1 VLHHALC
8 LGAVFFVLSLLPS
21 VHGDISI
28 PSQRKSGNSEQKVVV
43 SPTVL
48 VRPVTAEVIRGGEVT
63 IPIAVV
69 LPNGGDPS
77 IQISRHTRYGT
88 LRSVENHAGSA
99 NCFLYLNDSSVNS
112 SEDCFEFR
120 IKAPGQ
126 AWSTHTAF
134 IRIKNPPGLIAVI
147 PGKIEFGSVPIGTTA
162 RRTLLLCNSFGSPV
176 SGTLL
181 LPQPWTLV
189 GDGAFSLAENE
200 TRSFEILY
208 TPVESKPESTEL
220 KVAPE
225 LSNFPAV
232 PITGEGIVPFM
243 IDTNSA
249 IVSKEHPKADFRIT
263 NSSNRDM
270 RIGWDEDTGLLCSP
284 PALIPP
290 HGTATVWV
298 SIGSLPMEN
307 EERRVLHPSLRD
319 GNFSF
324 PLEIIALGPRGK
336 VSLKTGEKTLSA
348 TADSPITLQGTIEST
363 SSVARTLELHCSEND
378 VKTGGSSRTI
388 TIPAHASQPFIFSWS
403 SSTAGEKHV
412 KVLLIEAGRVQDEA
426 QWTVVVLP
434 RESAPRLLPPVVPP
448 AQKLISGKPSSPG
461 GAFYRIPRK
470 DNDCVAVKLTSYLK
484 PGILANT
491 LILHWLYL
499 GGGVPT
505 FIVEERTSRNALT
518 DRTGDHADEPWRRL
532 DLKSVPGNGGWATGL
547 AMPWPGRHT
556 YRVYPSGC
564 PYVIMSQITVQV
576 TWGMFLWPLIRMIL
590 GLLFLICLIKVLRER
605 F

>member
-1 VLHHALC
+1 
-8 LGAVFFVLSLLPS
+8 VFFVLSFLPS
-21 VHGDISI
+21 LYGDISI
-28 PSQRKSGNSEQKVVV
+28 PSLRKSGNSEQKIIA
-43 SPTVL
+43 SSTVL
-48 VRPVTAEVIRGGEVT
+48 ERSVTAEVIRGGEVA
-63 IPIAVV
+63 IPIGVV
-69 LPNGGDPS
+69 SPNGGEID

-88 LRSVENHAGSA
+88 LRPFKNRAGSV

-112 SEDCFEFR
+112 SEDSFEFR
-120 IKAPGQ
+120 IKAPGK

-147 PGKIEFGSVPIGTTA
+147 PGMIEFGSVPIGTTA

-181 LPQPWTLV
+181 LPQPWSIA
-189 GDGAFSLAENE
+189 GNGNFSLAENE

-324 PLEIIALGPRGK
+324 PLEIIALGPKGK
-336 VSLKTGEKTLSA
+336 VFLKPAKKVLVAKAG
-348 TADSPITLQGTIEST
+348 TAITLHGMIEST
-363 SSVARTLELHCSEND
+363 STVGRILELHSPADDNE
-378 VKTGGSSRTI
+378 KSAFARTI
-388 TIPAHASQPFIFSWS
+388 TIPPHSSQPFLFSWS
-403 SSTAGEKHV
+403 SPTSGEKHPR
-412 KVLLIEAGRVQDEA
+412 VLLTESGRIQDEA
-426 QWTVVVLP
+426 QWIVTVNPPEPSSSTLP
-434 RESAPRLLPPVVPP
+434 IRATLNPPFSQEVNSSTSSPPKGAYYRLLRNEN
-448 AQKLISGKPSSPG
+448 G
-461 GAFYRIPRK
+461 
-470 DNDCVAVKLTSYLK
+470 CVAAKLTSFLQ

-491 LILHWLYL
+491 LLLHWLYF
-499 GGGVPT
+499 GEGSPV
-505 FIVEERTSRNALT
+505 FVVEEKVSRNALS
-518 DRTGDHADEPWRRL
+518 DRTGDHADDPWRRL
-532 DLKSVPGNGGWATGL
+532 DLKSVREDGGWVARLG
-547 AMPWPGRHT
+547 MPWPGRHT

-564 PYVIMSQITVQV
+564 PVVIMSQITVQV
-576 TWGMFLWPLIRMIL
+576 SWGMFLWPGIRMIL
-590 GLLFLICLIKVLRER
+590 GLLFLLCLIRVLRER
-605 F
+605 L